1 MQTRDTGY
9 RELERLKVETL
20 LNKKVAPVFENHL
33 NARQELLNENR
44 VPLRE

>member
-1 MQTRDTGY
+1 MQTRDIGY

-20 LNKKVAPVFENHL
+20 LNKKVATVFENHL
-33 NARQELLNENR
+33 NARQELLNENG